1 MSSTNAPHRPAAR
14 LRLRSLTGS
23 RLLPGARP
31 RARSLA
37 GAAALALAATGVAA
51 FLPTAPAS
59 AARVEVTCAAA
70 GQDAAVMQ
78 AAIDGSHDG
87 DEVVFKGPCLI
98 NATIT
103 LLDRRTY
110 RGDGKAG
117 TVIKQADGANLPAM
131 LASESW
137 VNDAEYS
144 SDTVRVER
152 LTLDGNRDNN
162 TGTVGLMLRSW
173 NARIYDVDVYGAPS
187 DGIRISNPSK
197 NGTLL
202 QNTMVNS
209 IISDAD
215 IEGSGGAGL
224 RVVDPGNSVT
234 DWTFQR
240 SWIGFSGAS
249 AIESDNAAGW
259 TFSDLHLYATP
270 KHAIDA
276 HRCFGT
282 SIQNN
287 YIEDFGAEGTAG
299 QTYYGIRCDLQGEAA
314 TTVTGN
320 RVHRFLPPPDV
331 LATYGKARKLGI
343 GPFPRARRLTG
354 APPRDAKYV
363 YLALDEV
370 NYGTGHAA
378 VTGNTILGQGVKRET
393 GMLFKKGQGEGMS
406 VVTSGN
412 LVDNIDDP
420 RVTGPGVRL
429 SHGY

>member
-1 MSSTNAPHRPAAR
+1 MPH
-14 LRLRSLTGS
+14 LRLR
-23 RLLPGARP
+23 PV
-31 RARSLA
+31 A
-37 GAAALALAATGVAA
+37 GALALALAATGIAVA
-51 FLPTAPAS
+51 LPLLPAS
-59 AARVEVTCAAA
+59 ATRVDATCANTAD
-70 GQDAAVMQ
+70 DAKTMQ
-78 AAIDGSHDG
+78 AAIDSSKDG

-110 RGDGKAG
+110 RGDAKAG

-137 VNDAEYS
+137 VTDAEYS
-144 SDTVRVER
+144 SDTVRIER

-173 NARIYDVDVYGAPS
+173 NARVYDVDIYGAPS

-202 QNTMVNS
+202 RNTMVNS
-209 IISDAD
+209 VISDVD
-215 IEGSGGAGL
+215 IEGAGGSGL
-224 RVVDPGNSVT
+224 KVVDPGNSVT

-259 TFSDLHLYATP
+259 TFSDLHLYGTP

-287 YIEDFGAEGTAG
+287 YIEDFGGEGAAN
-299 QTYYGIRCDLQGEAA
+299 QTYYGVRCDLQGEAN
-314 TTVTGN
+314 TTISNN
-320 RVHRFLPPPDV
+320 RIHRFLPPPDV
-331 LATYGKARKLGI
+331 LAGYGKARKLGMA
-343 GPFPRARRLTG
+343 PPVRARTLTG
-354 APPRDAKYV
+354 ALPPHTDFV

-370 NYGTGHAA
+370 NYGTGHAS
-378 VTGNTILGQGVKRET
+378 VTGNTILGQGTRRET
-393 GMLFKKGQGEGMS
+393 GMLFEKGQGDGMS
-406 VVTSGN
+406 IASTGN
-412 LVDNIDDP
+412 LVDNVGNP
-420 RVTGPGVRL
+420 RVTGSGVRL
-429 SHGY
+429 TRGY